1 MVSRISAI
9 NSRNNF
15 SHQQRGLV
23 TLVWP
28 SKLRVAIR
36 SPTLIF
42 WLKLKRFRSKICKK
56 TKDFIVGRSAS
67 KNGGRLE
74 KFPQKKTKQ
83 PSNPRIK
90 CISLVFQIPGE
101 YVGVWNPKRLLRR
114 LLRVPNTYC
123 THQVFR
129 GFWMSIV
136 CCNQNPPQRSSP
148 SPLTFFLY
156 KEVPLK

>member
-74 KFPQKKTKQ
+74 KFPPQKNKTTIKSKDKMYL
-83 PSNPRIK
+83 PSLPNTWW
-90 CISLVFQIPGE
+90 
-101 YVGVWNPKRLLRR
+101 VGVWNPKRLLRR

-129 GFWMSIV
+129 GFWMSRV

-148 SPLTFFLY
+148 SPLDLLF
-156 KEVPLK
+156 V